1 MYLSELLS
9 PRLISPELRA
19 RTRNDAVREL
29 AALLAASQPDMDA
42 DDVVRVVL
50 EREALASTGIGEG
63 VAIPHGSLSG
73 TKQLVGAMGRSA
85 GGIDF
90 QSVDGRPARL
100 IFLLVVPR
108 NQPGVHL
115 KTLANITKVLKN
127 DGFRGQLLSAADEE
141 GIMTVLRDAEAALAS
156 P

>member
-9 PRLISPELRA
+9 PALIASELHA

-29 AALLAASQPDMDA
+29 AGVLAREQTSLDA
-42 DDVVRVVL
+42 DDIVRVVL

-63 VAIPHGSLSG
+63 IAIPHGSLSG
-73 TKQLVGAMGRSA
+73 AKQLMGAMGRSVQ
-85 GGIDF
+85 GIDF
-90 QSVDGRPARL
+90 QSVDGRPAHL

-127 DGFRGQLLSAADEE
+127 EEYRGQLVHAHDEMGILS
-141 GIMTVLRDAEAALAS
+141 VLQAAEAALAS
-156 P
+156 

>member
-1 MYLSELLS
+1 MYLSELLT
-9 PRLISPELRA
+9 PRLIAPELRA

-29 AALLAASQPDMDA
+29 AALLASQHPEMAA
-42 DDVVRVVL
+42 DDIVRVVL

-63 VAIPHGSLSG
+63 IAIPHGSLSG
-73 TKQLVGAMGRSA
+73 ATQLVGAMGRSSA
-85 GGIDF
+85 GIDF

-127 DGFRGQLLSAADEE
+127 DGFRDQLIAASDENAV
-141 GIMTVLRDAEAALAS
+141 MTVLREAEAALAS
-156 P
+156 H

>member
-9 PRLISPELRA
+9 PALIAPELRA

-29 AALLAASQPDMDA
+29 AGVLASQQTSLDA
-42 DDVVRVVL
+42 DDIVRVVL

-63 VAIPHGSLSG
+63 IAIPHGSLSG
-73 TKQLVGAMGRSA
+73 ATQLLGAMGRSQI
-85 GGIDF
+85 GIDF
-90 QSVDGRPARL
+90 QSVDGRPAHL

-115 KTLANITKVLKN
+115 KTLANITKVLKSEEY
-127 DGFRGQLLSAADEE
+127 RGQLIGARGEMGILS
-141 GIMTVLRDAEAALAS
+141 VLQAAEAALAS
-156 P
+156 